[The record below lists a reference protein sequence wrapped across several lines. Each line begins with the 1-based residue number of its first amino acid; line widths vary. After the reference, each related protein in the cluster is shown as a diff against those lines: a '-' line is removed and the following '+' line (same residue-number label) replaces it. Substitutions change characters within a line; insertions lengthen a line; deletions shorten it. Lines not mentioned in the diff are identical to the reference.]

1 MSINGVPF
9 LLFLLAS
16 VVVYYL
22 VPARHR
28 WLVLL
33 AASVGF
39 YLTFGVRPALYF
51 LVTIAATFA
60 FSLRLAA
67 LAAQRPAGETR
78 EEKQAA
84 KQRLK
89 KRRNAWLALALVFNF
104 GTLFLL
110 KYSASWVAG
119 IDRIL
124 RADLPVPSFL
134 LPLGISFYVFQ
145 TSAYLI
151 DVSKGK
157 VQPERNPLRYM
168 LFAGWF
174 PQLIQ
179 GPINSYQELAPQLFR
194 GNAFDWENVQYG
206 VLRILYGVLKK
217 ALIADVLA
225 GAVESVYSGFYD
237 YPGVIAF
244 FGAALYCLQLY
255 ADFSGGIDVVC
266 GASRLFGVQM
276 RENFCRP
283 YFSTSLADFWRR
295 WHISLGEWMK
305 DYLFYPLALSKSFQR
320 FSKRARAHLPAELAK
335 RATPCIVT
343 FIVFLAVGVW
353 QGPGLANL
361 AYGMW
366 NGFWMSLGLLWAPTA
381 ARLREAHPLLQ
392 RERLMTVLGIL
403 RTNLLVI
410 IGRYFSRA
418 ASLLGALRMLKHTFV
433 RPGFSAVSAQTFAS
447 LGLTKGLVLQVALAS
462 AVLFGVSLAQERGVR
477 VDRWICTRKGY
488 LQFAILFVILL
499 LAVFC
504 VYANTDYVP
513 IAYVYENV

>member
-1 MSINGVPF
+1 MSINGFPF
-9 LLFLLAS
+9 LLFLFAA
-16 VVVYYL
+16 VVVCYL
-22 VPARHR
+22 VPTHRR

-33 AASVGF
+33 AASAGF
-39 YLTFGVRPALYF
+39 YLTFGLRPALYF

-60 FSLRLAA
+60 FSLGLARLAQ
-67 LAAQRPAGETR
+67 QRPEGETR
-78 EEKQAA
+78 EVRQAA
-84 KQRLK
+84 KQRIK
-89 KRRNAWLALALVFNF
+89 KRKNSLLALALLFNF

-119 IDRIL
+119 IDRIF
-124 RADLPVPSFL
+124 RADLSVPSFL

-157 VQPERNPLRYM
+157 VKPERNPLRYM
-168 LFAGWF
+168 LFAGYF

-179 GPINSYQELAPQLFR
+179 GPINSYQELAPQLVR

-206 VLRILYGVLKK
+206 VLRMLYGILKK

-225 GAVESVYSGFYD
+225 PAVEAVYSGFYD
-237 YPGVIAF
+237 YPGAIAF

-255 ADFSGGIDVVC
+255 CDFSGGIDLVC
-266 GASRLFGVQM
+266 GASSLFGVRM
-276 RENFCRP
+276 RENFRQP

-320 FSKRARAHLPAELAK
+320 FSKWARKHLPAELAK
-335 RATPCIVT
+335 RATPCVVT

-366 NGFWMSLGLLWAPTA
+366 NGFWMSLGLLWVPTA
-381 ARLREAHPLLQ
+381 ARLRERHSLLRRQ
-392 RERLMTVLGIL
+392 GLMTVFGIL

-418 ASLLGALRMLKHTFV
+418 ASLMGALRMLKHTFV

-447 LGLTKGLVLQVALAS
+447 LGLTKGLVLQVVLAS

-477 VDRWICTRKGY
+477 VDRWLCTRKWY
-488 LQFAILFVILL
+488 VQFAVLFFALL
-499 LAVFC
+499 LVVFC